1 LSDSAEKPNKDASS
15 PADSIQSLNEQ
26 LSSASLKSSSRLLIL
41 ILLAMNKKS
50 TASELRAL
58 TGLGKGSLEN
68 HLEKLEAAGYVRT
81 KNVKFFGGRR
91 QTVEITNAGLESC
104 RTLMQTI
111 QGLDG
116 QMEWTRPKGSEKN

>member
-1 LSDSAEKPNKDASS
+1 
-15 PADSIQSLNEQ
+15 
-26 LSSASLKSSSRLLIL
+26 
-41 ILLAMNKKS
+41 
-50 TASELRAL
+50 
-58 TGLGKGSLEN
+58 
-68 HLEKLEAAGYVRT
+68 VRT